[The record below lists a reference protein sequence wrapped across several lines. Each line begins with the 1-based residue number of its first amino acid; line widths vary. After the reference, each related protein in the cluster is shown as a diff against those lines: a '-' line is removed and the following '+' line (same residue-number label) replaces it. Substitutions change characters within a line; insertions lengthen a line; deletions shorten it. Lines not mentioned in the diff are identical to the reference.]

1 MSSLS
6 GKRVLVTGA
15 TGFIGGHL
23 ARRLHQEGAHVLA
36 LERTPGKG
44 EALKELGI
52 EIVPGDITDHPRMS
66 EIMEQDVQIVMHIAA
81 WVLGRG
87 SAKDAEAINV
97 TATRHLAQSAAAAG
111 VERFVYTSSI
121 AVYGLFGDTDVDES
135 MPLKPFGDPY
145 GDTKIQ
151 AEAAIREIGQ
161 KTGLPYTI
169 IRPGVTYGPQAYDW
183 TVRMI
188 EWAKAGKIPL
198 IGGGKGTFYPIY
210 ITDLIDLLVLCAEHP
225 RAAGQIFNGLSDGP
239 ITRAEFYGKYM
250 KMIPTERAKRI
261 PCWVAKALAALLSP
275 FFTSYNLHFLV
286 DQNCGRGWISN
297 QKAKD
302 YLGWEPQV
310 SLDEGME
317 RCEEW
322 LRSEGILSYQ

>member
-6 GKRVLVTGA
+6 GKRVFVTGA

-23 ARRLHQEGAHVLA
+23 ARRLHHEGAHVLA

-44 EALKELGI
+44 DALKELGI
-52 EIVPGDITDHPRMS
+52 EIVQGDITDHARMS
-66 EIMEQDVQIVMHIAA
+66 EIIGQDVQIVTHIAA

-87 SAKDAEAINV
+87 SANEAEAINV
-97 TATRHLAQSAAAAG
+97 TATRHLAQVAAAAG

-121 AVYGLFGDTDVDES
+121 AVYGLQGDTDVDETT
-135 MPLKPFGDPY
+135 PVEPFGDPY
-145 GDTKIQ
+145 GDTKIR
-151 AEAAIREIGQ
+151 AEAAIRQVSRE
-161 KTGLPYTI
+161 TGLAYSI
-169 IRPGVTYGPQAYDW
+169 VRPGVTYGPEAYDW

-188 EWAKAGKIPL
+188 EWARAGRMPL

-210 ITDLIDLLVLCAEHP
+210 IIDLIDLLVLCAEHSQ
-225 RAAGQIFNGLSDGP
+225 AVGEIFNGLSDGP
-239 ITRAEFYGKYM
+239 VTRAEFFGGFM
-250 KMIPTERAKRI
+250 KMIPTERARRI
-261 PCWVAKALAALLSP
+261 PCWVVKPIAAILSP
-275 FFTSYNLHFLV
+275 FFSRYNLRFLV

-302 YLGWEPQV
+302 YLGWEPKV
-310 SLDEGME
+310 SLDDGME

-322 LRSEGILSYQ
+322 LRAQGIL